1 MYSITA
7 WLILNQNANDTQ
19 KSIKSWQSKKSI
31 FNPITSYTITSRG
44 KKAQNLKIN
53 MGARLEILQAS
64 SRFSIALLI

>member
-19 KSIKSWQSKKSI
+19 KSISWQSKKSI

-64 SRFSIALLI
+64 SSFSIALLI